1 MYFVQH
7 FFGLIRHAGGCD
19 DHPTT
24 VMFMQ
29 LYRLLSVYSLIRLP
43 KRRSAVDTRHGV
55 TLPLP
60 SSSTKTQTKR
70 SSTVAVAAECLDL
83 LAAFAS
89 DDMDVDPGDLP
100 EPSSGTTKDNIIFYV
115 AGFVVR
121 RMKRVTN
128 CDTCI
133 KQLSGE
139 PGNSMDAALLNV
151 KLRGALHW
159 PSNALFNCLRDI
171 ENVLCSYT
179 ADRFTPLMF
188 SSIMED
194 ALPAMLPIKA
204 VLCAT
209 HASMLAAEIL
219 IYYVSTRL
227 HWHAKAVTRETTS
240 KKMTKNNRK
249 KAKLC

>member
-1 MYFVQH
+1 LYAINLYSNNSFQH

-29 LYRLLSVYSLIRLP
+29 LYCLLSVYSLIQLP
-43 KRRSAVDTRHGV
+43 KRHSAVDTRLGV
-55 TLPLP
+55 ALPLP

-70 SSTVAVAAECLDL
+70 SSTVAVAAECLDS

-89 DDMDVDPGDLP
+89 DDADVDPGDLP

-128 CDTCI
+128 CDTRI
-133 KQLSGE
+133 KQLSGK

-159 PSNALFNCLRDI
+159 PSNTSFNCLRDT
-171 ENVLCSYT
+171 ENVLCSYN
-179 ADRFTPLMF
+179 ADRFTPFMF
-188 SSIMED
+188 SNIMED
-194 ALPAMLPIKA
+194 ALAAMLPIKS

-209 HASMLAAEIL
+209 HASMLAADIL
-219 IYYVSTRL
+219 IYYDER
-227 HWHAKAVTRETTS
+227 
-240 KKMTKNNRK
+240 NNF
-249 KAKLC
+249 